1 MDFNK
6 TEALEIEKTV
16 NNADVA
22 LRELGELELALVGG
36 GCWRRIPR
44 SRLTL
49 NPLIPENPHGLQ
61 QDRSAGNRKDRQRR
75 RRGPA

>member
-16 NNADVA
+16 NDADVA

-36 GCWRRIPR
+36 GMGDA
-44 SRLTL
+44 SL
-49 NPLIPENPHGLQ
+49 
-61 QDRSAGNRKDRQRR
+61 A
-75 RRGPA
+75 

>member
-16 NNADVA
+16 NDADVA

-36 GCWRRIPR
+36 GVGDPA
-44 SRLTL
+44 SS
-49 NPLIPENPHGLQ
+49 NPSIHLIPENPL
-61 QDRSAGNRKDRQRR
+61 SASKPSSRFFAHSAADSGR
-75 RRGPA
+75 